1 MLKLRAI
8 FIKLLTD
15 HYCLFLAADEEA
27 SDCLFVSHQTGQDSP
42 LCGSS
47 VEPCQ
52 TLPRA
57 LQMVFDGG
65 KICLD
70 GRNSESHPYSCN
82 PDGTKETKTNFM
94 DKSMTIQ
101 GWFSHAHISCRW
113 PYGLAFRRPRLNRVL
128 RLNLSNL
135 VFHNSG
141 VILRNVSCSNVV
153 ITNCKFTNCTAA
165 VAMGQGRSKNCRKSS
180 LVITDTEFL
189 NNTFMSIFA
198 HLSNDFFILKI
209 SRCVFLGKKGRF
221 NVTSDGRS
229 GIGGVYVK
237 STTLQNRVRVSLSI
251 DDTIFQNLGHAYNK
265 FALAVRVQDLFS
277 IGYLTIKNTSFLS
290 NENSVF
296 VLGGLNVRL
305 ANVTIK
311 STYGYAINAGGPPKL
326 RAKASGVKVF
336 LDHCILENN
345 RVGIRMATT
354 ACLIRGKY
362 CAMSDQTLVVNN
374 TLFLGGPETRGT
386 GDAIRFLENY
396 GNQLGPSDYKSPNFE
411 AVLLLQN
418 VTFQGLHDCALY
430 VGIGKNVHGLLSVKN
445 CKFSNN
451 SEFVY
456 RLTERATVQ
465 IEFPK
470 EDPPKCPKQG
480 WSNSSKF
487 IWNNTSRMPVIFE
500 DSTFEGNVGISG
512 ALSFLNG
519 NVTFKNCTFKDNEGF
534 TLGGHIYMKPGYG
547 RLNIVNSTFL
557 QTRMNRLSKGTKYRM
572 SSNGNFLH
580 SGSAG
585 PVIITN
591 SSFTAN
597 VNRNFYPILA
607 VTMSSSIKV
616 DATSTIRCPH
626 GRQIKLEKIEKREG
640 FELTK
645 MNIWNGQRSNTC
657 WMKVNYIKV
666 FCEEC
671 PSEFYSLQ
679 RGSVTGLDV
688 EKRSTCLKCPY
699 GASCERGSVKAKDN
713 YWGLKMTTT
722 PSSLKFF
729 PCPLEYCNT
738 PSHSS
743 NFTYNGCHGHRSGVL
758 CGKCSDGY
766 SEALYSTSC
775 RKKEKCNDHWFWLA
789 TIIYVVVFAVYFVF
803 KPPVFS
809 VLYRQILWFKKT
821 PPSSNVQSMT
831 HEAGKEHDSGYLKIV
846 FYFYQVVEVVMI
858 KSPEIALHM
867 VPFIPPVIAIFNF
880 QVKTLDDSIGCPF
893 PGLNAVTKQLFLCS
907 KFLATLLSIGV
918 IYAIHRAASK
928 SRYIS
933 SPSVTSYLAVALET
947 LLLGYETLA
956 DTTLKLMHCVP
967 LGADWRLFADG
978 NIQCWQGWQYLIIA
992 FIVVFIFPLIL
1003 VLLWGSLMLA
1013 KNRVSAKEFLLACAF
1028 PLPCLLAWMYSAL

>member
-1 MLKLRAI
+1 MQKPLFKKILKLRAI

-277 IGYLTIKNTSFLS
+277 IGYLTIKNTSLLS

-296 VLGGLNVRL
+296 ALGGLNVRL

-445 CKFSNN
+445 CKFSNK

-487 IWNNTSRMPVIFE
+487 IWNNTSRMPVIH
-500 DSTFEGNVGISG
+500 SR
-512 ALSFLNG
+512 
-519 NVTFKNCTFKDNEGF
+519 VT
-534 TLGGHIYMKPGYG
+534 L
-547 RLNIVNSTFL
+547 V
-557 QTRMNRLSKGTKYRM
+557 
-572 SSNGNFLH
+572 
-580 SGSAG
+580 
-585 PVIITN
+585 
-591 SSFTAN
+591 
-597 VNRNFYPILA
+597 
-607 VTMSSSIKV
+607 
-616 DATSTIRCPH
+616 
-626 GRQIKLEKIEKREG
+626 
-640 FELTK
+640 
-645 MNIWNGQRSNTC
+645 
-657 WMKVNYIKV
+657 
-666 FCEEC
+666 
-671 PSEFYSLQ
+671 
-679 RGSVTGLDV
+679 
-688 EKRSTCLKCPY
+688 
-699 GASCERGSVKAKDN
+699 
-713 YWGLKMTTT
+713 
-722 PSSLKFF
+722 
-729 PCPLEYCNT
+729 
-738 PSHSS
+738 
-743 NFTYNGCHGHRSGVL
+743 
-758 CGKCSDGY
+758 
-766 SEALYSTSC
+766 
-775 RKKEKCNDHWFWLA
+775 
-789 TIIYVVVFAVYFVF
+789 
-803 KPPVFS
+803 
-809 VLYRQILWFKKT
+809 
-821 PPSSNVQSMT
+821 
-831 HEAGKEHDSGYLKIV
+831 
-846 FYFYQVVEVVMI
+846 
-858 KSPEIALHM
+858 SPEL
-867 VPFIPPVIAIFNF
+867 
-880 QVKTLDDSIGCPF
+880 
-893 PGLNAVTKQLFLCS
+893 
-907 KFLATLLSIGV
+907 
-918 IYAIHRAASK
+918 
-928 SRYIS
+928 
-933 SPSVTSYLAVALET
+933 
-947 LLLGYETLA
+947 
-956 DTTLKLMHCVP
+956 
-967 LGADWRLFADG
+967 
-978 NIQCWQGWQYLIIA
+978 
-992 FIVVFIFPLIL
+992 
-1003 VLLWGSLMLA
+1003 
-1013 KNRVSAKEFLLACAF
+1013 
-1028 PLPCLLAWMYSAL
+1028 